1 MMVKVIRFPFQSNQ
15 SNIYVSKRKKKWNLT
30 NLIQKKKK
38 RKDENKSK
46 KIVWGGGGLGTF
58 PIALPLKCYST
69 MPCNFEAKVIIM
81 LKYSSGQLT
90 IAKNLI
96 F

>member
-1 MMVKVIRFPFQSNQ
+1 MVKVIRFPFQSNQ
-15 SNIYVSKRKKKWNLT
+15 SNIYVSKRKKKRNLT
-30 NLIQKKKK
+30 NLIQKKKKKKK

-46 KIVWGGGGLGTF
+46 KMGGGGAWVPFL
-58 PIALPLKCYST
+58 LPLKCYST